1 MHTLPLAETD
11 RAVLGQRSQFLWQ
24 LTRWLYLALAVGL
37 GIYLLT
43 LFITGRSDLSADV
56 VAALVFSSWIGGTV
70 ALTHAMLA
78 LWERKA
84 QAVVRDDLHQGVKI
98 CIAGTLE
105 KVEEGGESDA
115 TWLWLRVSGSE
126 EAEAFPLRTIA
137 DLHRIDRKGLE
148 GKEVVIEY
156 APTSRIVLNLRSL
169 DATTDPAR
177 SPP

>member
-1 MHTLPLAETD
+1 MQTLPLTETD
-11 RAVLGQRSQFLWQ
+11 RAVLSQRNQLLWQ
-24 LTRWLYLALAVGL
+24 LTKWLYLALAVGL

-43 LFITGRSDLSADV
+43 LFITGRSDLSEDV
-56 VAALVFSSWIGGTV
+56 VAVLVFSSWIGGTV

-84 QAVVRDDLHQGVKI
+84 QAVVRDDLQQGVKA
-98 CIAGTLE
+98 CVAGTLG
-105 KVEEGGESDA
+105 KVEEGGEGDA
-115 TWLWLRVSGSE
+115 TWLWLRISGPQ

-137 DLHRIDRKGLE
+137 DLRRIGRKGLE

-156 APTSRIVLNLRSL
+156 APASRIVLNLWPL
-169 DATTDPAR
+169 DTTTGPAW